1 MRFLRSGLK
10 LAAMLAGLLSIVV
23 AATTAANLSPSATR
37 VVLALTALAAAGW
50 PFSLPWAGRP
60 VVALSRI
67 LVYCSLIHYGWAP
80 FALLTTMEALLRQEP
95 GATSGSRA
103 FWRKPTPKP
112 LAWVLRR
119 PLAAALAGLA
129 FGYCDSLFRS
139 QRLWAGLAAA
149 VLCAV
154 AVEVSATRFL
164 GSLDRPARRPRA
176 RTTLIEGALELGSA
190 AIALAFHWALTESAL
205 PALGIGLAS
214 AAAIIRL
221 REAHRC
227 RELDLLHQVEK
238 NQDLYHATL
247 QTMALAVDARD
258 QIDQGHLFRVQ
269 AIALDLARRVGIQ
282 NESDLDGLAIAALL
296 HDIGKLAT
304 PEYIL
309 SKNGSLTPMEMDT
322 VEAHSEVG
330 ADILSLV
337 PFPYPVQPFVRHH
350 HEKWDGSGY
359 PDGLRKEE
367 IPLGARILSIA
378 DCYDSMR
385 TNRPYRPSL
394 SRESTLRH
402 IQSEAGK
409 SFDPQLAKLLVE
421 HVDEIDGNA
430 SKAGGE
436 SLLFESGRR
445 LRPYSPATP
454 RSSVFQ
460 SIVSAHQETQA
471 IQEVSRAAGNLM
483 STSEALSFLA
493 GKIHSL
499 VRNSSCA
506 IFMGAPGEPLACR
519 FASGLFGEALQGIVL
534 EPGCGVTGWVAR
546 HGRPAINVS
555 PAPDFQG
562 VPGSLASFQSCLS
575 VPLLSEAGMTAV
587 VTLYSLDD
595 NAFRP
600 RDVRMVSKLAQF
612 AGIAVRNAVL
622 FEDTKKHAYSD
633 PLTGLPNLRY
643 FKSFAEQELRRAE
656 RLNYP
661 VTLVMMD
668 LDRFKEI
675 NDQHGHSSGDQ
686 VLVHMARLLKR
697 EMRRSDTCIRYG
709 GDEFIGVMPGADSDS
724 AQVIVSKIQTATTT
738 QPIRLSRGD
747 WVSIGVSIG
756 VATFPDDSR
765 DLEQLLNLADQRM
778 YRDKFGRTA
787 FRCGPETASLVG
799 T

>member
-1 MRFLRSGLK
+1 MRLLRSAFSTVALV
-10 LAAMLAGLLSIVV
+10 AGFASIAV
-23 AATTAANLSPSATR
+23 AALTAATLPPSATR
-37 VVLALTALAAAGW
+37 VVVALTVLAAAGW
-50 PFSLPWAGRP
+50 PFSLPWPGLPA
-60 VVALSRI
+60 VALSRI
-67 LVYCSLIHYGWAP
+67 IVYCSLIQYGWAP
-80 FALLTTMEALLRQEP
+80 FALLTTLEALLRQEP
-95 GATSGSRA
+95 PGRGCRVV
-103 FWRKPTPKP
+103 FWRRPTPKP
-112 LAWVLRR
+112 LAWVVRR
-119 PLAAALAGLA
+119 PLAAVLAGLA
-129 FGYCDSLFRS
+129 FQQCTALSGSEPVWP
-139 QRLWAGLAAA
+139 RLALA
-149 VLCAV
+149 VLTTV
-154 AVEVSATRFL
+154 AVQTCALGFL
-164 GSLDRPARRPRA
+164 DTLDHPARRR
-176 RTTLIEGALELGSA
+176 RLRSTIQEGSVELCAA
-190 AIALAFHWALTESAL
+190 AIAVGCHWSLTESAL

-221 REAHRC
+221 KQAHGC
-227 RELDLLHQVEK
+227 RERDLLLQVEK
-238 NQDLYHATL
+238 NQDLYQATL

-269 AIALDLARRVGIQ
+269 AIALDLAHRVGVQ
-282 NESDLDGLAIAALL
+282 NDNDLGGLAIAALL

-322 VEAHSEVG
+322 VEAHAEVG

-337 PFPYPVQPFVRHH
+337 PFPFPVQPFVRHH

-385 TNRPYRPSL
+385 ANRPYRPSL
-394 SRESTLRH
+394 SRQTTLRH
-402 IQSEAGK
+402 IRAESGK
-409 SFDPQLAKLLVE
+409 SFDPSLAELLIK
-421 HVDEIDGNA
+421 HADEIDEKALQA
-430 SKAGGE
+430 SQE
-436 SLLFESGRR
+436 SLLFESGLRR
-445 LRPYSPATP
+445 SASPSATP

-460 SIVSAHQETQA
+460 SIVSAHQEMQA
-471 IQEVSRAAGNLM
+471 IQEVSGVAANLM

-493 GKIHSL
+493 GKIQSL

-506 IFMGAPGEPLACR
+506 IFMGAPGEALSCR
-519 FASGLFGEALQGIVL
+519 FASGLFCEELQGIVL
-534 EPGCGVTGWVAR
+534 EPGCGVTGWVALHR
-546 HGRPAINVS
+546 RPAINVS
-555 PAPDFQG
+555 PSQDLHDTQTA
-562 VPGSLASFQSCLS
+562 VASFQSCLS
-575 VPLLSEAGMTAV
+575 VPLLSEPGMTAV

-622 FEDTKKHAYSD
+622 FEDTKKHAYED

-643 FKSFAEQELRRAE
+643 FKNFAEQELRRAE

-675 NDQHGHSSGDQ
+675 NDHHGHSSGDQ
-686 VLVHMARLLKR
+686 VLVHMARLLKC

-709 GDEFIGVMPGADSDS
+709 GDEFIGVMPGADRNS
-724 AQVIVSKIQTATTT
+724 AQAIVAKIQTAAAS

-747 WVSIGVSIG
+747 WARIGVSIG

-765 DLEQLLNLADQRM
+765 DLHQLLNLADERM
-778 YRDKFGRTA
+778 YRDKFSRTVS
-787 FRCGPETASLVG
+787 RPHPQVPRLAS